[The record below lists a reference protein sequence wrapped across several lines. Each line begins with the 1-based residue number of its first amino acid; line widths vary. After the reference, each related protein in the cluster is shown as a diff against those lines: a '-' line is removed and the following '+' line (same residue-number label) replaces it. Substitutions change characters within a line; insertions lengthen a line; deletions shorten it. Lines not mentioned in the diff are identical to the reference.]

1 MPSYPLTSGKLPTN
15 WWLSTCSPVD
25 SYLRLATHQ
34 LVASYPLLQLPT
46 LLYFALVLE
55 LGNKLSR
62 LGGGVAG
69 YPFTTD

>member
-1 MPSYPLTSGKLPTN
+1 M
-15 WWLSTCSPVD
+15 D

-62 LGGGVAG
+62 VGGGVAS
-69 YPFTTD
+69 YPFTSD